1 MTTLAPL
8 VPPSGQHPAAHLTTP
23 GDKPLFFDGP
33 PVVLAPMAGITN
45 TAFRRLCREYLPGG
59 LFVSEMI
66 TTRALVERNPKTL
79 KLIRFEPDEIPRSIQ
94 LYGIDP
100 AIVGA
105 AVRMIA
111 AEDLAD
117 HIDLNFGCP
126 VPKVTRRGG
135 GSALPWRIG
144 LFDEIVTSAVRN
156 ADGLPVTVKMRIGI
170 DRDHVTFREA
180 GLRAQDAGVRM
191 VALHG
196 RTAAEFYGGTADWA
210 PIAELAELLDI
221 PVLGNGDI
229 WEADDALRM
238 VRDTGCTGVVVG
250 RGCLGRPWLFA
261 DLGAAFAGRPE
272 RARPAL
278 GDVARTMRRHAE
290 LLAEWEG
297 SEQRGV
303 IDFRKHVAWYLKGFA
318 VGSEV
323 RVAMAQA
330 SALAELDDLIA
341 RMDLS
346 QPFPESVV
354 GQPRGRT
361 SAHRAVALPHGWLDT
376 RDSRA
381 VPDGAELDT
390 SGG

>member
-1 MTTLAPL
+1 
-8 VPPSGQHPAAHLTTP
+8 
-23 GDKPLFFDGP
+23 
-33 PVVLAPMAGITN
+33 
-45 TAFRRLCREYLPGG
+45 
-59 LFVSEMI
+59 
-66 TTRALVERNPKTL
+66 
-79 KLIRFEPDEIPRSIQ
+79 
-94 LYGIDP
+94 
-100 AIVGA
+100 
-105 AVRMIA
+105 
-111 AEDLAD
+111 
-117 HIDLNFGCP
+117 
-126 VPKVTRRGG
+126 
-135 GSALPWRIG
+135 
-144 LFDEIVTSAVRN
+144 
-156 ADGLPVTVKMRIGI
+156 VKMRVGI
-170 DRDHVTFREA
+170 DRDHVTFHDA

-196 RTAAEFYGGTADWA
+196 RTAADFYSGTADWEA
-210 PIAELAELLDI
+210 VAELVALLDI

-238 VRDTGCTGVVVG
+238 VARTGCAGVVVG

-261 DLGAAFAGRPE
+261 DLAAAFDGRPE
-272 RARPAL
+272 RARPILAE
-278 GDVARTMRRHAE
+278 VAATMRRHAE

-303 IDFRKHVAWYLKGFA
+303 IDFRKHVAWYLKGFT

-323 RVAMAQA
+323 RSALAQA
-330 SALAELDDLIA
+330 SSLAELDALIA

-361 SAHRAVALPHGWLDT
+361 SASRTVALPHGWLDT

-381 VPDGAELDT
+381 VPEGAELAD